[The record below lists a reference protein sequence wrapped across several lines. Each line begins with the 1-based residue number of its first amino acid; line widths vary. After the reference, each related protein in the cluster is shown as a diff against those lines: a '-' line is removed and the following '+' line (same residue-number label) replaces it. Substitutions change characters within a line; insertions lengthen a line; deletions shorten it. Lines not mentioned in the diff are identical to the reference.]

1 MGKFQD
7 KLSRRI
13 REIEAIVKTE
23 AEVVDYGILAK

>member
-13 REIEAIVKTE
+13 RKIEAIVKKE
-23 AEVVDYGILAK
+23 AKVVDYGILAK